1 MFFQLDT
8 LILGNGIYNNQ
19 IDMLYFN
26 LYSMISKLNIC
37 ILELYQCNWK
47 ELIRLWG
54 FVFPIIDIKIMIIG
68 YFNMISNL
76 KIRISSV
83 LWDINIFNR
92 TIIFDLHLLLMFFK
106 EDNSSIGH
114 DIPNNQIYMLYFKL
128 YNMISKKNICILN
141 LFSCYLKV
149 LMWVWDIVFPINKIK
164 IMNFKY

>member
-1 MFFQLDT
+1 
-8 LILGNGIYNNQ
+8 
-19 IDMLYFN
+19 
-26 LYSMISKLNIC
+26 
-37 ILELYQCNWK
+37 
-47 ELIRLWG
+47 
-54 FVFPIIDIKIMIIG
+54 MIIG

-83 LWDINIFNR
+83 LWDMNIFNR

-149 LMWVWDIVFPINKIK
+149 LM
-164 IMNFKY
+164 